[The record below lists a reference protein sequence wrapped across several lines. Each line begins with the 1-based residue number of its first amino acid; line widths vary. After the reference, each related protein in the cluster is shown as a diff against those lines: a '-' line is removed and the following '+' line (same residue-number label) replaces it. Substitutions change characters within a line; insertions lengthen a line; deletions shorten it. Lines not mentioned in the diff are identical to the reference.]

1 VRSQPYHNPI
11 SPEAAGRE
19 VSVQVVV
26 PARNEEDCIGRCLQ
40 SLVAQQ
46 GIEFAITVVDDG
58 SNDRTRAIAESFA
71 GVRVIS
77 VTDPVAGM
85 TGKCNAL
92 ICGTQGATAKWLL
105 FTDADTF
112 HYPGSLARA
121 VAEAEER
128 GVDLL
133 SYSPE
138 QETGSLAET
147 ALLPVIF
154 ADLVRTYPPKRVND
168 PADSTVA
175 ANGQFVLVRRAVYEA
190 LGGHG
195 AVADKVL
202 EDVELARLFKASH
215 HPIWFRQGTGLVR
228 ARMYRSLPSMVAG
241 WTKNLAILFHRP
253 LLLAAARGLEFVLI
267 AGLLLAT
274 VFELVHHEL
283 FGAFALFIGVMIFG
297 GLFFWR
303 VRQAHFPGLAN
314 LAALFGL
321 PLFTWLLLRSWW
333 QVRVRHAV
341 TWKGRIYPQSA
352 SYSAAHSEPQRVVDS
367 SIPRSPE
374 VKS

>member
-1 VRSQPYHNPI
+1 MRSQPYDNPI
-11 SPEAAGRE
+11 LPVAAGRE
-19 VSVQVVV
+19 TSVQVVV

-40 SLVAQQ
+40 SLVGQK
-46 GIEFAITVVDDG
+46 GIEFSITVVDDG

-77 VTDPVAGM
+77 APDPVAGI

-92 ICGTQGATAKWLL
+92 IRGAQGATAKWLL

-112 HYPGSLARA
+112 QYPASLARA
-121 VAEAEER
+121 VAEAEEQ
-128 GVDLL
+128 GVGLL

-168 PADSTVA
+168 PADPTVA
-175 ANGQFVLVRRAVYEA
+175 ANGQYVLVRRAVYEG

-195 AVADKVL
+195 SVADKIL
-202 EDVELARLFKASH
+202 EDVELARLFKVSH

-228 ARMYRSLPSMVAG
+228 ARMYRSLPSMAAG

-267 AGLLLAT
+267 AGLSLAA
-274 VFELVHHEL
+274 VFELVHREL
-283 FGAFALFIGVMIFG
+283 FGAFASFIGVLIFA
-297 GLFFWR
+297 GLFLRR

-341 TWKGRIYPQSA
+341 TWKGRSYPQSA
-352 SYSAAHSEPQRVVDS
+352 SYSAADSEPRGSVDS

-374 VKS
+374 IKS